1 LTQFEFLYEAD
12 DFWTLN
18 YTGTI
23 NQVGC
28 AIRTIDFVTLEGFL
42 VPFAAFLKIW
52 AAITISW

>member
-42 VPFAAFLKIW
+42 VPFAAFLKI
-52 AAITISW
+52 